1 MAKRILIAGAISRLP
16 QGGAGNTWAFL
27 QYILGFRR
35 LGFETYYVEFLGPK
49 ECIEEDGELGVFATC
64 MNARYFRAVMD
75 HFALGSAMALIELEG
90 PGHIGCLSP
99 AEINKLASDID
110 LLVNISGQFPLKSL
124 LGKMGR
130 RMYIDL
136 DPGYSQIWQAQYGVD
151 MNLPGHDVYMTV
163 GSNLGKPSCP
173 LPTCGVQWQTTLPPV
188 VLSEWVTRRS
198 PGAAY
203 TTVADWRGYGPVEWG
218 GVWYNQKADEF
229 LRLVELPQRISVPLE
244 ICLAIHPDEA
254 DRVTLQQNGWSLTSP
269 QIFAATPDSYRDYI
283 WSARGEFTVVKHGYA
298 AGRTGWFSDRSA
310 CYLAAG
316 RPVICQDT
324 GIGEYVP
331 TGAGLLTF
339 TDLDSAVDAISR
351 VEQGYAQH
359 AAAASAFAREYLDS
373 DRVLTRLLQL
383 AGI

>member
-1 MAKRILIAGAISRLP
+1 MAKRILISGAISHLP
-16 QGGAGNTWAFL
+16 LGGAGNTWAFL
-27 QYILGFRR
+27 QYILGLRR
-35 LGFETYYVEFLGPK
+35 LGFETYYVEFLDPK
-49 ECIEEDGELGVFATC
+49 ARIEEAGDSGDFSSCA
-64 MNARYFRAVMD
+64 NARYFRAVMD
-75 HFALGSAMALIELEG
+75 RFALSDSMALVDLHG
-90 PGHIGCLSP
+90 SGQIGCLSL
-99 AEINKLASDID
+99 AEINKLLPDID
-110 LLVNISGQFPLKSL
+110 LLINISGQFPLKSL
-124 LGKMGR
+124 LGKVCR

-151 MNLPGHDVYMTV
+151 MNLPGHDVYVTV
-163 GSNLGKPSCP
+163 GLNLGKPSCP
-173 LPTCGVQWQTTLPPV
+173 MPTCDIQWQVTLPPV
-188 VLSEWVTRRS
+188 VLSEWTTQNS
-198 PGAAY
+198 PGTTY

-229 LRLVELPQRISVPLE
+229 LRLIEFPQRTSVPLE

-254 DRVTLQQNGWSLTSP
+254 DRVTLQQNGWSLSSP
-269 QIFAATPDSYRDYI
+269 QVFAATPDSYRDYI

-324 GIGEYVP
+324 GIGEYVS

-339 TDLDSAVDAISR
+339 TDLDSAVDAMSR

-359 AAAASAFAREYLDS
+359 AAAAAAFAREYLDS

-383 AGI
+383 TGI